1 VIGTVTPVVAAVDD
15 DNAGVMGRGDG
26 CMWTEETEVLLVLG
40 VPLARLA
47 GVELALVG
55 AMLDGEGSIGGVG

>member
-1 VIGTVTPVVAAVDD
+1 MIGTVTPAAAAVD
-15 DNAGVMGRGDG
+15 DNAGVVGRGDG

-40 VPLARLA
+40 VLLARLA

-55 AMLDGEGSIGGVG
+55 AMLDGEGNIGGVG